1 MFTSS
6 RRRIAEVEVTNRRG
20 KDYWVDK
27 SEAEAVDFAQRL
39 PRPASAHQ
47 LELELS
53 HLVQFS

>member
-1 MFTSS
+1 M
-6 RRRIAEVEVTNRRG
+6 AEVEVTNRRG

-39 PRPASAHQ
+39 PCPASAHQ

>member
-1 MFTSS
+1 
-6 RRRIAEVEVTNRRG
+6 VEVTNRRG

-39 PRPASAHQ
+39 PCPASAHQ
-47 LELELS
+47 FELELS